1 MTPRDFFEQVAAKN
15 AWRVS
20 QSPDDIRLCVNAII
34 SLDVF
39 LGILHAHLF
48 ATGAT
53 PILLESE
60 WKDTA
65 LARQSDEY
73 RLLRDYSYALKRGN
87 LTGHAAYRLV
97 LKPDQI
103 TEHNGPT
110 FETPLV
116 WIEADGQSP
125 QRADVTI
132 AKVILLA
139 QEQLKAN
146 NLI

>member
-15 AWRVS
+15 AWRAS

-39 LGILHAHLF
+39 LLILHAHLF

-60 WKDTA
+60 WKETA

-73 RLLRDYSYALKRGN
+73 RLLRDYSYA
-87 LTGHAAYRLV
+87 
-97 LKPDQI
+97 
-103 TEHNGPT
+103 
-110 FETPLV
+110 
-116 WIEADGQSP
+116 
-125 QRADVTI
+125 
-132 AKVILLA
+132 
-139 QEQLKAN
+139 
-146 NLI
+146 